1 MRVEQKRTFETYQP
15 KLITPNSITSPC
27 VFNGMCLI
35 RRFKVTVEEIDE
47 PVEVLAER
55 LIDLWNRRD
64 ELKLGHSSNRSA
76 MVNEA
81 KRLGIELK

>member
-1 MRVEQKRTFETYQP
+1 
-15 KLITPNSITSPC
+15 
-27 VFNGMCLI
+27 MCLI

-64 ELKLGHSSNRSA
+64 ELKLGHSSNMRA
-76 MVNEA
+76 MRDEA
-81 KRLGIELK
+81 EILGIELK

>member
-1 MRVEQKRTFETYQP
+1 MTFETYQP
-15 KLITPNSITSPC
+15 KLVTPNSITRPC

-64 ELKLGHSSNRSA
+64 ELKLGHSSNMRA
-76 MVNEA
+76 MRDEA
-81 KRLGIELK
+81 EILGIELK